1 MMLNITDV
9 VKHLLIINVLMFL
22 VSNIMGLDS
31 LALAYFESQHFQ
43 PYQFA
48 TYFFMHGDITHLL
61 FNMIGLVFFGSVL
74 EQYWGPK
81 KFLFFYFFCA
91 IGSAVLHYSI
101 YYIEFSGIEQ
111 AINAFAQDP
120 SYDHFVGFFQDQFG
134 GSERFNA
141 TGAKEYKTAS
151 DLLKAGDARGVE
163 YAVNLMNS
171 LLFFKVNAP
180 LIVGA
185 SGAIFGVLL
194 AVGLLFP
201 EMKITPLFLPF
212 GIKAM
217 YFVPI
222 LMIIELQLGVRNFE
236 WDNIAHYAHL
246 GGAVSGAVLI
256 LYWQKFGSRFD

>member
-1 MMLNITDV
+1 MMFNITEV

-22 VSNIMGLDS
+22 VSNIVGMDS
-31 LALAYFESQHFQ
+31 LALAYFESDKFQ
-43 PYQFA
+43 PYQLA

-74 EQYWGPK
+74 EQVWGAK

-91 IGSAVLHYSI
+91 IGSAVLHYLV
-101 YYIEFSGIEQ
+101 YYIEFSTIQ
-111 AINAFAQDP
+111 YAINEFAQDP

-134 GSERFNA
+134 NSERFNA
-141 TGAKEYKTAS
+141 RGDRDYKMAS
-151 DLLKAGDARGVE
+151 DLLKSGDPQGVQ
-163 YAVNLMNS
+163 YAVRLMQG
-171 LLFFKVNAP
+171 LLNFKVNAP

-194 AVGLLFP
+194 AVGILFP
-201 EMKITPLFLPF
+201 DMEISPLFLPF
-212 GIKAM
+212 GIKAK
-217 YFVPI
+217 YFIPV
-222 LMIIELQLGVRNFE
+222 LMIIELQLGVRSFE

-246 GGAVSGAVLI
+246 GGALCGAALI